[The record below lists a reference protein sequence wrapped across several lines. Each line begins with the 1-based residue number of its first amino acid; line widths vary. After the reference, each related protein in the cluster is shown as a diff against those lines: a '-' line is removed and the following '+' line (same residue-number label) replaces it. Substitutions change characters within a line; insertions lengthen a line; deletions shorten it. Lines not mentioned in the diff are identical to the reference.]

1 MSRPSRTAVLLPLI
15 FSGGWRWFTVPLSLI
30 SSISQSGDAEVDAE
44 EAIFL
49 ELIQTLLKDPAEREH
64 FFQVS
69 LPPSYVNVSLSSFLV
84 LFSNQRQYLQ
94 SLELLP
100 RREVSHRYRSRIS
113 FPAPNLTLTISGV
126 NAELHRTP
134 IISPSILIPGGVSGG
149 VRRQL
154 WHRYATTCVGIPF

>member
-1 MSRPSRTAVLLPLI
+1 M
-15 FSGGWRWFTVPLSLI
+15 
-30 SSISQSGDAEVDAE
+30 DAE

-154 WHRYATTCVGIPF
+154 

>member
-1 MSRPSRTAVLLPLI
+1 M
-15 FSGGWRWFTVPLSLI
+15 
-30 SSISQSGDAEVDAE
+30 DAE

-94 SLELLP
+94 SLEL
-100 RREVSHRYRSRIS
+100 YC
-113 FPAPNLTLTISGV
+113 
-126 NAELHRTP
+126 
-134 IISPSILIPGGVSGG
+134 PGGRFPIGTD
-149 VRRQL
+149 L
-154 WHRYATTCVGIPF
+154 